1 MWPSLF
7 LCAFQPL
14 DRIAVRFR
22 TLIELVPVAI
32 AFLDLL
38 EQVERFV
45 ILKIYPHRV
54 SIILNV
60 GLIGRRIM
68 AEHCFGSRI
77 VYIFPVGVDVAS

>member
-1 MWPSLF
+1 MARNWGLTPFAGKRGLP
-7 LCAFQPL
+7 PL
-14 DRIAVRFR
+14 TPLTRFG
-22 TLIELVPVAI
+22 EGGVVPVAV
-32 AFLDLL
+32 

-68 AEHCFGSRI
+68 AKHCFGSRI
-77 VYIFPVGVDVAS
+77 VDIFPVGIDVAS